1 MIDNLWAGWRN
12 RYLSD
17 LPTKSATDSLE
28 GSVFTRIL
36 NSGLSDDE
44 TYIVHRG
51 ERVFAILNA
60 YPYCTGHLMVLPY
73 REVRNLDDLSQDET
87 EELWSTVTLA
97 CRALRSEYSAP
108 GLNVGINMG
117 PASGGSIDEHLHVHV
132 VPRWVGDSNFL
143 TVTANAKAMPEALD
157 LTATR
162 LRRAILATLNA
173 R

>member
-1 MIDNLWAGWRN
+1 
-12 RYLSD
+12 
-17 LPTKSATDSLE
+17 
-28 GSVFTRIL
+28 
-36 NSGLSDDE
+36 
-44 TYIVHRG
+44 
-51 ERVFAILNA
+51 
-60 YPYCTGHLMVLPY
+60 MVLPY

-87 EELWSTVTLA
+87 DELWSTVTLA
-97 CRALRSEYSAP
+97 CRALRAEYSAP

-162 LRRAILATLNA
+162 LRSAILATLNA